1 MAILRRRNSQ
11 VSGSI
16 WPGFV
21 DAMTALLMILM
32 FVLTIFMVV
41 QFVLR
46 ETITGQDEEL
56 DNMSDQ
62 IAGQEVELDSLAAQI
77 AGLADALGLEQT
89 HSKGL
94 QGELTGLQSD
104 FQSAQSKIVQQTAL
118 IGSLTA
124 TTQQQETQIVS
135 FEQQVAGLLGQRD
148 DLKNRLS
155 TTQAALSDVE
165 AAQAKTLSQKEA
177 VQLALAQARSEV
189 DLQTEQAR
197 LAAAKR
203 EALQA
208 LIADLNKNVTS
219 KDSQIAVITNDLEAK
234 EKQRLAEVAAVLA
247 LQERLKTSQDEL
259 GTLQT
264 DITAKETELAQ
275 AKGALSQEEKLRL
288 IELAATKALR
298 ERLENSHD
306 ELIAMTLALEEK
318 RKDAENTLTL
328 LAAAQAAKTTA
339 ESLADRRLSD
349 HEKEAV
355 LLAQA
360 NNLLKDEQALSAESQ
375 RKMTLLN
382 QQTSALRGQLNVL
395 QSLLDDANA
404 KDTEARI
411 QLKSLGVNLN
421 TALARVASEQ
431 KHRAALEENERKRL
445 EAEAKDLKKFR
456 SEFFGRLRDVLGE
469 QEGIRIVGDRFV
481 FSSEI
486 LYMTGSA
493 DLGDRGKEEIRKVA
507 SIIKDIADQIP
518 DGIDWILR
526 VDGHT
531 DNTPIRGSAGG
542 YEDNWEL
549 SQARALAVVKYL
561 VNDLEIPANRL
572 SANGFGEFQ
581 PIAEGDSP
589 KALAANRRIELKF
602 TEK

>member
-1 MAILRRRNSQ
+1 MAILRRNGSQ

-46 ETITGQDEEL
+46 ETITGQDVEL
-56 DNMSDQ
+56 DNLSNQVAEQD
-62 IAGQEVELDSLAAQI
+62 VELDGLAAQI

-89 HSKGL
+89 RTKGL

-104 FQSAQSKIVQQTAL
+104 FQIAQSKITQQTAL
-118 IGSLTA
+118 IGNLTA
-124 TTQQQETQIVS
+124 TTEDQKTRITS

-148 DLKNRLS
+148 DLTTRL
-155 TTQAALSDVE
+155 TKTQATLSEVE
-165 AAQAKTLSQKEA
+165 AAQAQTLSEKEA
-177 VQLALAQARSEV
+177 VQLALAQARGEI

-208 LIADLNKNVTS
+208 LIADLNKDVTS
-219 KDSQIAVITNDLEAK
+219 KDTQIAAITNDLEAK
-234 EKQRLAEVAAVLA
+234 EKQRLVEVAAVVA
-247 LQERLKTSQDEL
+247 LQERLNS
-259 GTLQT
+259 LQT
-264 DITAKETELAQ
+264 DITTTEAELAQ
-275 AKGALSQEEKLRL
+275 AKGALSDEEKLRL

-298 ERLENSHD
+298 ERLENSQD
-306 ELIAMTLALEEK
+306 ELTAMTLALEAK

-328 LAAAQAAKTTA
+328 LAAAQAAKNA
-339 ESLADRRLSD
+339 ADDLAVRRLSD
-349 HEKEAV
+349 REKEAA

-360 NNLLKDEQALSAESQ
+360 NSLLKDEQALSAESQ
-375 RKMTLLN
+375 RKVALLN
-382 QQTSALRGQLNVL
+382 QQTSALRGQLDTL
-395 QSLLDDANA
+395 QGLLDESNA
-404 KDTEARI
+404 QDITSKI
-411 QLKSLGVNLN
+411 QIESLGTNLN

-431 KHRAALEENERKRL
+431 KRRAALEEAERKRL
-445 EAEAKDLKKFR
+445 EAETKGLKKFR

-486 LYMTGSA
+486 LYTAGSA
-493 DLGDRGKEEIRKVA
+493 ELGDRGKQEIRKVA
-507 SIIKDIADQIP
+507 NIIKDIADQIP
-518 DGIDWILR
+518 EGIDWILR

-531 DNTPIRGSAGG
+531 DNTPIRGFGG
-542 YEDNWEL
+542 FADNWEL

-561 VNDLEIPANRL
+561 VSDRGIPANKL

-589 KALAANRRIELKF
+589 EALAANRRIELKF